1 MNVLVTAGNTQAPID
16 RVRCITN
23 VFTGRTGT
31 QIAVEASRRG
41 HQVTLLT
48 SHPQVLRAAAPAL
61 DVGAVTLEEYRT
73 FEDLKGL
80 MAAMVP
86 GGKFDVLIH
95 AAAVSDYMVAG
106 IYAPVTG
113 TVFDP
118 TTGAWAHGK
127 MVDVSAGKVK
137 SHHSEL
143 WMRLT
148 QTPKLADLVRSPW
161 GFRGVFVKFKLEV
174 GLTDAELQEVAAR
187 SREQSDAELIVA
199 NTLEGKDTVAWIGD
213 RVGGW
218 ERVKRADLAKRL
230 MDRVEKK

>member
-31 QIAVEASRRG
+31 AIAIEAGRRG
-41 HQVTLLT
+41 HRVTLLT
-48 SHPQVLRAAAPAL
+48 SHPQVVRAVAPTL
-61 DVGAVTLEEYRT
+61 DVGFMSLQEYRT

-80 MAAMVP
+80 MAALVP
-86 GGKFDVLIH
+86 GGQFDVLIH

-106 IYAPVTG
+106 IYAPVAG
-113 TVFDP
+113 TTFDP
-118 TTGAWAHGK
+118 KTGAWAHGK

-137 SHHSEL
+137 SHHPEL

-148 QTPKLADLVRSPW
+148 PTPKLADLVRSPW

-174 GLTDAELQEVAAR
+174 GVNDAQLQEVAAK
-187 SREQSDAELIVA
+187 SRARSDADLIVA
-199 NTLEGKDTVAWIGD
+199 NTLEGMDTNAWIGD
-213 RVGGW
+213 REDGW
-218 ERVKRADLAKRL
+218 ERVARADLARRL
-230 MDRVEKK
+230 IERVEK